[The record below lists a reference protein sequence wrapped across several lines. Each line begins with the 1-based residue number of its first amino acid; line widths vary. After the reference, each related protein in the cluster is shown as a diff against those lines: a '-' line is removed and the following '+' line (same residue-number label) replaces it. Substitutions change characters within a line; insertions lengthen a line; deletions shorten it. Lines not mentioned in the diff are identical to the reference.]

1 MCDIEAAARQAVEFA
16 TGRARA
22 GPSVLRHRDAGVTWD
37 HDMPTSL
44 TPSEIHDASLA
55 AKVEFL
61 LQPASYPES
70 TRGVCAIE
78 THMSWVFLTDRHAYK
93 LKKPIKLA
101 FLDFSTL
108 ERRKH
113 YCEEEVRLNRRL
125 APSVYLGT
133 VPIATSTA
141 GEMFLGGPGA
151 AAEWLVKMHRLPAD
165 RMLDQAIRLG
175 NASAEDVDRFA
186 QRLAAFY
193 RAAPPVTM
201 VAEDYRRRF
210 EAWVAENLDELRDCE
225 PILPAAMVESVHSIQ
240 LGVLR
245 NMPELFDNRVA
256 EHRIIEAHGDLRP
269 EHVCLG
275 PEPDVID
282 CLEFNR
288 EFRLLDPVDELAF
301 FSLECE
307 ILGAPDI
314 GNRVLDRYLQDTHDA
329 PPWRLLCFY
338 KSYRACLRAKIAVW
352 HIREPDGRAGAK
364 WPALAQRYLALADG
378 YARQLV

>member
-1 MCDIEAAARQAVEFA
+1 
-16 TGRARA
+16 
-22 GPSVLRHRDAGVTWD
+22 VLRHRDAGHTRN
-37 HDMPTSL
+37 HDMRTSL
-44 TPSEIHDASLA
+44 TPSAIHDADFA

-61 LQPASYPES
+61 LQPASYSES
-70 TRGVCAIE
+70 TRGVSAIE

-108 ERRKH
+108 ARRKY

-133 VPIATSTA
+133 VPIAIGTA
-141 GEMFLGGPGA
+141 GEMCLGGPGA
-151 AAEWLVKMHRLPAD
+151 AADWLVKMRRLPAD
-165 RMLDQAIRLG
+165 RMLDQVIRLG
-175 NASAEDVDRFA
+175 KAAAEDVDHFA

-193 RAAPPVTM
+193 RAAPPVTIE
-201 VAEDYRRRF
+201 AEDYRRRY
-210 EAWVAENLDELRDCE
+210 EAWVAGNLDELRDCE
-225 PILPAAMVESVHSIQ
+225 PILPAAPVERVHATQ

-245 NMPELFDNRVA
+245 DMPELFDSRVA

-275 PEPDVID
+275 PEPEVID

-301 FSLECE
+301 FGLECE

-314 GNRVLDRYLQDTHDA
+314 GNRVLDQYLQDTHDA

-352 HIREPDGRAGAK
+352 HVREPDGRAGAK
-364 WPALAQRYLALADG
+364 WPALAQRYLALADV
-378 YARQLV
+378 YAGQLVQP